1 MTSAI
6 FVACQN
12 FNMIKITPAILPH
25 SYRGIEAAAEKVVD
39 AVDSVQ
45 IDFVDGHFASNRT
58 WLFNNKDEEK
68 LHDIMDEEMGMPYWD
83 SLNYEFDLMVK
94 DPLQYL
100 ETFIALGPSKMI
112 FHIEGLKE
120 EKTLAFFET
129 LPDILQQAIRFGM
142 AIGIDTDPAL
152 LAPYMPYIESI
163 QCMGIKNVGFQ
174 AQAFDEGVFA
184 QIKRVRELYPDK
196 MIAVDG
202 AVSLENAQQLVE
214 AGVTELVIGSAL
226 FQNIDSR
233 ATIEA
238 FRKLC
243 ATTSPHEN

>member
-1 MTSAI
+1 
-6 FVACQN
+6 
-12 FNMIKITPAILPH
+12 MIKITPAILPH
-25 SYRGIEAAAEKVVD
+25 SYRGIETAAEKVVD

-184 QIKRVRELYPDK
+184 QIKRVREL
-196 MIAVDG
+196 
-202 AVSLENAQQLVE
+202 
-214 AGVTELVIGSAL
+214 
-226 FQNIDSR
+226 
-233 ATIEA
+233 
-238 FRKLC
+238 
-243 ATTSPHEN
+243 